1 MTDKNELKK
10 AKKFRHKQITNKQNV
25 NAQQNLKHR
34 QEKNAIKFCG
44 KQSKRAE
51 NVNADRVGVSPNHE
65 NRNANDSK
73 QYLHL

>member
-1 MTDKNELKK
+1 MNSKK
-10 AKKFRHKQITNKQNV
+10 PTKFGHKQTTNKQNV

-34 QEKNAIKFCG
+34 LKKNPIKFCG

-51 NVNADRVGVSPNHE
+51 NVNADPAGVSPNHE

>member
-1 MTDKNELKK
+1 MNSKK
-10 AKKFRHKQITNKQNV
+10 PTKFRHKQTTNKQ
-25 NAQQNLKHR
+25 KCKCTTKFKTHT
-34 QEKNAIKFCG
+34 IKRNPIIFCG

-51 NVNADRVGVSPNHE
+51 NVNADPVGVSPNHE